1 MIQAL
6 RYEWLRITTLRSTWW
21 ITLGTIVIA
30 SGLTFLVSMGMRLGS
45 ADEIE
50 GSLSEDESR
59 EIVEMMMTQFSN
71 FDPMFYLAAYV
82 IAILGVLGWGHEYRH
97 GMIRAT
103 LTALP
108 SRISVLVAKVIVIAA
123 LAGITVLGCALLILL
138 ISVPFDVTM
147 PTFSGF
153 RDITIGTALYV
164 VLFSISGVA
173 FATIVRNQTAAV
185 VMILLIPSVVEQLVK
200 GVIAIIRVIS
210 DEPLDKGGVAVLLKY
225 LPYDAG
231 AQMYTQFSLD
241 DLLEPFGV
249 TSFGPVGGGLVMGTF
264 VAILLAI
271 STALF
276 LRRDA

>member
-1 MIQAL
+1 MIDAL
-6 RYEWLRITTLRSTWW
+6 RYELVRISTVRSTYWLLG
-21 ITLGTIVIA
+21 IAVTSQLFISTLLTWARPSGGDGDGPFAIVMTIGGAAGFPLFVA
-30 SGLTFLVSMGMRLGS
+30 YLLGL
-45 ADEIE
+45 
-50 GSLSEDESR
+50 
-59 EIVEMMMTQFSN
+59 
-71 FDPMFYLAAYV
+71 
-82 IAILGVLGWGHEYRH
+82 LGVFSMGHEYRH